1 MELLVELGLVLKPIV
16 EGLNEMKAPKFKA
29 DGRSVICD
37 H

>member
-1 MELLVELGLVLKPIV
+1 MELLVELGLVFKPIV
-16 EGLNEMKAPKFKA
+16 EVLNEMKATKFKV